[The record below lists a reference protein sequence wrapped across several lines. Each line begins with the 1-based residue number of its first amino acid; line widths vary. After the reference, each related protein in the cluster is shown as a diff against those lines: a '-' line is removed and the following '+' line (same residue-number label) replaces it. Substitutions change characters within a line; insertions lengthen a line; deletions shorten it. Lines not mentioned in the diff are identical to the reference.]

1 MRLIAQNTDT
11 VETQLGEYLATVTAG
26 TIYKNIVV
34 EIEQTAPFWGKR
46 LLNRLAAGVIDQTY
60 YNTIV
65 NNQSNERQIIQIE
78 STTVNKTD
86 LLDLVGNLEIDTSG
100 DSASIITNLNAVNIQ
115 LII

>member
-65 NNQSNERQIIQIE
+65 NNQSNERQIIQVE

>member
-60 YNTIV
+60 YDTIA
-65 NNQSNERQIIQIE
+65 
-78 STTVNKTD
+78 K
-86 LLDLVGNLEIDTSG
+86 
-100 DSASIITNLNAVNIQ
+100 
-115 LII
+115 

>member
-78 STTVNKTD
+78 STTVNKSD

>member
-60 YNTIV
+60 YDTII

-78 STTVNKTD
+78 STTVNKSD

>member
-60 YNTIV
+60 YDTIV

-78 STTVNKTD
+78 STTVNKSD

-100 DSASIITNLNAVNIQ
+100 DAASIITNLNAVNIQ

>member
-60 YNTIV
+60 YDTIV

-78 STTVNKTD
+78 STTVNKSD
-86 LLDLVGNLEIDTSG
+86 LLDLVGNLEIDTGG

>member
-60 YNTIV
+60 YDTIV

-78 STTVNKTD
+78 STTVNKSD

>member
-60 YNTIV
+60 YDTIV
-65 NNQSNERQIIQIE
+65 NNQSNERQIIQVE
-78 STTVNKTD
+78 STTVNKSD

>member
-26 TIYKNIVV
+26 TIYKNIIVQ
-34 EIEQTAPFWGKR
+34 IEQTAPFWGKR
-46 LLNRLAAGVIDQTY
+46 LLNKLAAGVIDQTY

-78 STTVNKTD
+78 STNVNKAD
-86 LLDLVGNLEIDTSG
+86 LIDLVGDLEIDTGG
-100 DSASIITNLNAVNIQ
+100 DSASIITNLNNINIQ